1 MKSVQRGSLSH
12 KESVSSGTYTKRF
25 TIPISNVDTSKSV
38 LFYDLETEYY
48 YPDSDRVISAA
59 LNANNISVLWMNN
72 DNRGTVTFVGD
83 WQVIEFY

>member
-38 LFYDLETEYY
+38 LFYDLETERY

-83 WQVIEFY
+83 WQVVEFY